1 MFASIGFR
9 SSQLSP
15 SFRARLATAAT
26 AAAGAAGG
34 SWMSLPASPA
44 LPICGTYELVS
55 FTPNG
60 GKSISG
66 QICYK
71 ENGTVTTHF
80 VVRAEQRT
88 MVSVFACS
96 RADALPCS
104 R

>member
-1 MFASIGFR
+1 
-9 SSQLSP
+9 
-15 SFRARLATAAT
+15 
-26 AAAGAAGG
+26 
-34 SWMSLPASPA
+34 MSLPASPA